1 MESRESM
8 LLEGKGIILLIFG
21 KHERDSSFDLDN
33 QITESN
39 DKSK

>member
-21 KHERDSSFDLDN
+21 KHERDSRDN

-39 DKSK
+39 DKIK